1 MPVSGVLE
9 RVEVELSPILAEK
22 AQKLVFYNQ
31 IGDKLILVDEA
42 RLMQVLVNLVKML
55 QSSLMREVQ

>member
-1 MPVSGVLE
+1 MESVPVSGVLE

-31 IGDKLILVDEA
+31 IGDKLILVDA
-42 RLMQVLVNLVKML
+42 AAC
-55 QSSLMREVQ
+55 